1 MRAMPPRPRPGAHV
15 RVRPRRGGAAR
26 LAWRA
31 EGLYVVSEVLPPRS
45 LFIMNSQA
53 KRSAAGHK
61 HCSFTTHQ
69 RVQRNVHDEY
79 TPHVNSIHSRSEKLR
94 RTPVHLFEVSFGN
107 SINISER
114 NESSRSNTGLIHVG
128 TVCDDQAFREEKT
141 ESHESIT
148 WAQCTKHTQVIY
160 AYMCDFLHTG
170 G

>member
-1 MRAMPPRPRPGAHV
+1 M
-15 RVRPRRGGAAR
+15 
-26 LAWRA
+26 
-31 EGLYVVSEVLPPRS
+31 
-45 LFIMNSQA
+45 
-53 KRSAAGHK
+53 
-61 HCSFTTHQ
+61 
-69 RVQRNVHDEY
+69 
-79 TPHVNSIHSRSEKLR
+79 SEKLR

-114 NESSRSNTGLIHVG
+114 NESNRSNTGLIHVG